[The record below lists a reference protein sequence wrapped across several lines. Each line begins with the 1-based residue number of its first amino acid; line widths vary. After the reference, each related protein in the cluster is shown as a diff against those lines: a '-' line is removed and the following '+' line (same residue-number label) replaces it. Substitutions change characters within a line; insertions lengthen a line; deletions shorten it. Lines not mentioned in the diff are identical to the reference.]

1 MSRVLIVSQQ
11 TPGSESSREAPRIL
25 VAEDSPTMREVARG
39 LLEHAGFAVD
49 LAADGSAAVTRATEH
64 RYDLILM
71 DINMPRVNGIEA
83 AAMIRAA
90 GVSAAATPI
99 LAMTAEKGP
108 DRLEDILE
116 AGMNGYLPKPF
127 GRVQLLEAI
136 APWIRAAEA
145 A

>member
-1 MSRVLIVSQQ
+1 
-11 TPGSESSREAPRIL
+11 
-25 VAEDSPTMREVARG
+25 MREVARG

-99 LAMTAEKGP
+99 LAMTAEGGP
-108 DRLEDILE
+108 DRPAGIGGDILE
-116 AGMNGYLPKPF
+116 AGMNGYLPNPF